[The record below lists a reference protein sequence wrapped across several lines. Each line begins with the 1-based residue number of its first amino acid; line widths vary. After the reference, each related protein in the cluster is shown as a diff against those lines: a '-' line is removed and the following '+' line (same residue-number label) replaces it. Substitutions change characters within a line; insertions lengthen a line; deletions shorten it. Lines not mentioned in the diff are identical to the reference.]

1 MPLLTAFIHCNDG
14 TANIASSQ
22 ESVAF
27 IAIHNVESHIK
38 DSIALLAFNS
48 IL

>member
-1 MPLLTAFIHCNDG
+1 MIAPLLCLVKIL
-14 TANIASSQ
+14 SSQ
-22 ESVAF
+22 GSVAF

>member
-1 MPLLTAFIHCNDG
+1 MITPLLCLVKIL
-14 TANIASSQ
+14 SSQ
-22 ESVAF
+22 ECVAF
-27 IAIHNVESHIK
+27 ITIHNVESHIK